1 MIITRDLTYHEICHE
16 TDKLSRVG
24 AEARGRWAEEQAAS
38 HLKQQGFRILARRAK
53 TPTGEIDLVA
63 RRRRLLLFVE
73 VKFRDLTDDG
83 LWAIHPQQQR
93 RIAKAAEA
101 WLATQPALTN
111 LDMRFDAIVVNAKGT
126 LTHIDDAFRPE
137 T

>member
-1 MIITRDLTYHEICHE
+1 MNWHRE
-16 TDKLSRVG
+16 TDKLSRVS

-38 HLKQQGFRILARRAK
+38 HLKQLGFRILARRAK
-53 TPTGEIDLVA
+53 TPMGEIDLVA

-73 VKFRDLTDDG
+73 VKFRDHTDDG
-83 LWAIHPQQQR
+83 LWAIRPQQQR

-111 LDMRFDAIVVNAKGT
+111 LDMRFDAIIVNARGA

-137 T
+137 I

>member
-1 MIITRDLTYHEICHE
+1 MNWYRE
-16 TDKLSRVG
+16 TDKLSRVS

-38 HLKQQGFRILARRAK
+38 HLKQLGFRILARRAK
-53 TPTGEIDLVA
+53 TPMGEIDLVA
-63 RRRRLLLFVE
+63 RRRRLLLVVE
-73 VKFRDLTDDG
+73 VKFRDHTDDG
-83 LWAIHPQQQR
+83 LWAIRPQQQR

-111 LDMRFDAIVVNAKGT
+111 LDMRFDAIIVNARGT

-137 T
+137 I

>member
-1 MIITRDLTYHEICHE
+1 MFITGNLTYHEICHE
-16 TDKLSRVG
+16 TDKLSRVS

-38 HLKQQGFRILARRAK
+38 HLKQLGFRILARRAK

-63 RRRRLLLFVE
+63 RSRGSLLFVE
-73 VKFRDLTDDG
+73 VKFRDHTDDG
-83 LWAIHPQQQR
+83 LWAIRPQQQR

-111 LDMRFDAIVVNAKGT
+111 LDMRFDAIIVNARGA

-137 T
+137 I

>member
-1 MIITRDLTYHEICHE
+1 MNWHRE
-16 TDKLSRVG
+16 TDKLSRVS

-38 HLKQQGFRILARRAK
+38 HLKQLGFRILARRAK
-53 TPTGEIDLVA
+53 TPMGEIDLVA

-73 VKFRDLTDDG
+73 VKFRDHTDDG
-83 LWAIHPQQQR
+83 LWAIRPQQQR

-111 LDMRFDAIVVNAKGT
+111 LDMRFDAIIVNARGT

>member
-1 MIITRDLTYHEICHE
+1 MNWHRE

-38 HLKQQGFRILARRAK
+38 HLKEQGFRILARRAK

-63 RRRRLLLFVE
+63 RRHRLLLFVE
-73 VKFRDLTDDG
+73 VKFRDQTDDG

-93 RIAKAAEA
+93 RVAKAAEA

-111 LDMRFDAIVVNAKGT
+111 LDMRFDAIVVNARGA

>member
-1 MIITRDLTYHEICHE
+1 MNWHRE
-16 TDKLSRVG
+16 TDKLSRVS

-38 HLKQQGFRILARRAK
+38 HLKQLGFRILARRAK
-53 TPTGEIDLVA
+53 TPMGEIDLVA

-73 VKFRDLTDDG
+73 VKFRDHTDDG
-83 LWAIHPQQQR
+83 LWAIRPQQQR

-111 LDMRFDAIVVNAKGT
+111 LDMRFDAIIVNAKGA

-137 T
+137 I